1 MKKFSNRE
9 YMKICITG
17 GSGFIGYK
25 LAQLF
30 AKDGHS
36 VLILD
41 LHPPY
46 QNIPGIKFIKSNL
59 IDDIPLDEY
68 LSCDTVIH
76 LAGINIFSKWTNK
89 NKQLILNSRV
99 KTAKALIM
107 ATKGAAKGPKS
118 FISSSAV
125 GYYGDAGDIE
135 LTELSPAG
143 NDFLAT
149 ICKQWEEV
157 AKSSE
162 EVGMRWTSI
171 RTGIVIGAGG
181 GILQKLLPIFRYG
194 LGGPFGSGEQWMS
207 WIYID
212 DILNIYKT
220 VVLNEN
226 ISGPINAT
234 SPNPIRNKDFT
245 KSIAMILHKPAVI
258 HVPSFI
264 LKLILGELSDV
275 ILMSQKVIPQK
286 LIDSQF
292 TYICPTIEEALIKSI
307 KI

>member
-1 MKKFSNRE
+1 MSNRK

-25 LAQLF
+25 LALLL

-46 QNIPGIKFIKSNL
+46 QTIPGIKFIKSNL

-76 LAGINIFSKWTNK
+76 LAGSNIFSRWTDK
-89 NKQLILNSRV
+89 YKQLILNSRV

-125 GYYGDAGDIE
+125 GYYGDAGSIE

-143 NDFLAT
+143 NDFLANV
-149 ICKQWEEV
+149 CRQWEEV

-162 EVGMRWTSI
+162 EVGMRWASI

-181 GILQKLLPIFRYG
+181 GILQKLVPIFRYG
-194 LGGPFGSGEQWMS
+194 LGGSLGSGEQWVS
-207 WIYID
+207 WIFID
-212 DILNIYKT
+212 DLLNIYKQIA
-220 VVLNEN
+220 LNEN
-226 ISGPINAT
+226 ISGSINAT
-234 SPNPIRNKDFT
+234 SPNPIQNKDFT
-245 KSIAMILHKPAVI
+245 ANIAKILHKPKI
-258 HVPSFI
+258 IPIPSFI

-292 TYICPTIEEALIKSI
+292 IYSCPTIEEALIKSI